1 MDAVVAAVA
10 ALRDPSLP
18 GAPWTAAEIAA
29 LLPHLEAAPSPA
41 DDAVTA
47 RWLAAVDEG
56 AELPEG

>member
-18 GAPWTAAEIAA
+18 GTPWTVQQIAVVLP
-29 LLPHLEAAPSPA
+29 LLCDGPSSMVVEAT
-41 DDAVTA
+41 DI

-56 AELPEG
+56 APLPD